1 MKARITTI
9 AAAVAA
15 ALALATAPV
24 RAGGAAGMATE
35 VTQLANNAELVAI
48 YAENVAQVQQMIQ
61 QYQNMLQ
68 NTLNLPQQMWP
79 SIFVQIED
87 LVEAVGAV
95 EGAANASVNALS
107 SFASHYT
114 NSGVGEYIADIKRWR
129 QGVRNQIG
137 EALRQAGLNIN
148 NMRST
153 HQALQQIQ
161 AASQSAQGRM
171 QVLQAANQISGLM
184 VNEITSLHQTIVAA
198 EQARLNYMQTEI
210 EEKKRQEDAVQ
221 EFFRSGNRRY
231 F

>member
-1 MKARITTI
+1 MKARTTTI
-9 AAAVAA
+9 AACLAA
-15 ALALATAPV
+15 ALTLATAPV

-153 HQALQQIQ
+153 HQALQEIQ
-161 AASQSAQGRM
+161 AKSQSAQGRM
-171 QVLQAANQISGLM
+171 QVLQAANQIAGLM

-221 EFFRSGNRRY
+221 KFFRSGNRRY